1 MLSQVPGMEWSIHW
15 VKVFTECHCH
25 TKGMVGLEY
34 NRLWSSEDLDVEHGL
49 VSHSHMIWNKLLR
62 LHL

>member
-1 MLSQVPGMEWSIHW
+1 MHW

-34 NRLWSSEDLDVEHGL
+34 KRLWSSEDLDVEHGL